1 MPSPI
6 TATLAQSLDTLE
18 KRLYRTVNK
27 DMNRRLLR
35 LFGRDA
41 AVFFVDGMCSGEYLQ
56 RFLLLP
62 AQQAAEQ
69 PADRPLE
76 AAIPLLLPVPE
87 VETVRDFEALIGG
100 LMDGKAVLLA
110 DGMAAALCID
120 IRAYV
125 RRSVSTPLNEN
136 VVLGPHEGFNESLR
150 DNITLLRRIFHTP
163 ALIGEMTTVG
173 QESPVNLCVMYL
185 QNAVSQVSLERV
197 RARLQGLS
205 CDHLLSIGAL
215 EQLLEDHPFALIP
228 QCLLTERPDR
238 AASFL
243 SEGQIVLLMD
253 GAPQALVMPINFLH
267 AFHTSEDTS
276 LRWPYGSFLRLIRLS
291 GALLTLLLPALFVAL
306 VLFHPATLP
315 VALLTSILESQ
326 AAVPLSI
333 PVETF
338 MMLVMFNLINE
349 AGTRVPGVVGTS
361 LGTVSGLILG
371 QAAVEA
377 RLIHPLL
384 IIVVAASSL
393 GSYALPD
400 YELSLAFRIGQLLF
414 LAAGCVAGLYGM
426 AVLALVMLC
435 RLCALTSLGAPY
447 LAPLA
452 PGRPHNPDLLLRLP
466 LWRQRLRAYLANP
479 AAMLRVRGPMRRW
492 SRR

>member
-69 PADRPLE
+69 PADRPLD

-87 VETVRDFEALIGG
+87 VETVRDFEALIDG

-215 EQLLEDHPFALIP
+215 EQ
-228 QCLLTERPDR
+228 
-238 AASFL
+238 
-243 SEGQIVLLMD
+243 LLMD